1 MLPPSWGVQRVLNPP
16 TLEQTPMTSISFLRR
31 MRGAFALIAVGVA
44 LVPTTSRALDT
55 KLVPSIGADT
65 GRFTLPISCQIS
77 LGTLKVI
84 KIGGT
89 VDIQGI
95 APVQLGPGQEFYLSQ
110 GAGALTLPAWL
121 STLGG
126 IVTINKADANVSSLR
141 IGATRSTPATVDL
154 AKLYDLSVTD
164 VPVVGGKPITV
175 GLPKTGDF
183 RVGPYVA
190 PADGR
195 VQFRF
200 EGATADVTLKS
211 SVGIKIKVHA
221 ECVASQG
228 NALLSVAVGSQ
239 VDASKPALYEGEPL
253 SYPTV
258 AAGNLVGI
266 VNAPYKC
273 NIGGTTYDVGIAV
286 GGVIPLAVKKAGTLS
301 ITEASGALVVP
312 AATVNK
318 MLDAGITSILGK
330 VDELHLVVDNGS
342 PANPNVLPNGT
353 PFPLTQLQRDTAIT
367 LSLPTSGTV
376 TAGPFKPTAGA
387 ASMVIGL
394 GAAAATFQFNGNGQ
408 NVKVSCPKP
417 EPDALLV
424 DAPLI

>member
-1 MLPPSWGVQRVLNPP
+1 MNP
-16 TLEQTPMTSISFLRR
+16 LSLLRR
-31 MRGAFALIAVGVA
+31 MRGSFALLA
-44 LVPTTSRALDT
+44 LAAALAPSTSSALDPQ
-55 KLVPSIGADT
+55 LVPSIGADT

-77 LGTLKVI
+77 VGTLKLI

-95 APVQLGPGQEFYLSQ
+95 APVQLGPGQVFYLSQ
-110 GAGALTLPAWL
+110 GSGALTLPAWL
-121 STLGG
+121 TTLGG
-126 IVTINKADANVSSLR
+126 IVTINKADAVISSLR

-154 AKLYDLSVTD
+154 AKLYDLSVAD
-164 VPVVGGKPITV
+164 VPVQGGKPLTV

-211 SVGIKIKVHA
+211 SIGLKIKVHA
-221 ECVASQG
+221 ECLASQG

-258 AAGNLVGI
+258 AAGNLIGI

-273 NIGGTTYDVGIAV
+273 DIGGQQYDVGVAV
-286 GGVIPLAVKKAGTLS
+286 GGVIPLAVKRAGSLS
-301 ITEASGALVVP
+301 ITQASGAITLP
-312 AATVNK
+312 AATVNRL
-318 MLDAGITSILGK
+318 MDAGVTTVQGK
-330 VDELHLVVDNGS
+330 VDELKLIVDNGT
-342 PANPNVLPNGT
+342 PANPNVLPGGT
-353 PFPLTQLQRDTAIT
+353 AIPATTLQRNTAVVI
-367 LSLPTSGTV
+367 SLPTTGTV
-376 TAGPFKPTAGA
+376 TAGPFQPGTSA
-387 ASMVIGL
+387 ASMVIGM
-394 GAAAATFQFNGNGQ
+394 GSAAASLQFNGSSQ
-408 NVKVSCPKP
+408 VVPVSCPKP

-424 DAPLI
+424 DAPII

>member
-1 MLPPSWGVQRVLNPP
+1 M
-16 TLEQTPMTSISFLRR
+16 TPLSLLRR
-31 MRGAFALIAVGVA
+31 LRGSFALLA
-44 LVPTTSRALDT
+44 LAAALAPSTSSALDPQ
-55 KLVPSIGADT
+55 LVPSIGADT

-77 LGTLKVI
+77 VGTLKLI

-95 APVQLGPGQEFYLSQ
+95 APVQLGPGQVFYLSQ
-110 GAGALTLPAWL
+110 GSGALTLPAWL
-121 STLGG
+121 TTLGG
-126 IVTINKADANVSSLR
+126 IVTINKADAVISSLR

-164 VPVVGGKPITV
+164 VPVQGGKPLTV

-211 SVGIKIKVHA
+211 SIGLKIKVHA
-221 ECVASQG
+221 ECLASQG

-239 VDASKPALYEGEPL
+239 VDPSKPALYEGEPL

-258 AAGNLVGI
+258 AAGNLIGI

-273 NIGGTTYDVGIAV
+273 DIGGQQYDVGVAV
-286 GGVIPLAVKKAGTLS
+286 GGVIPLAVKRTGSLS
-301 ITEASGALVVP
+301 ITQASGALTLP
-312 AATVNK
+312 AATVNRL
-318 MLDAGITSILGK
+318 MDAGVTSVQGK
-330 VDELHLVVDNGS
+330 VDELKLIVDNGT
-342 PANPNVLPNGT
+342 PANPNVLPGGT
-353 PFPLTQLQRDTAIT
+353 AIPATTLQRNTAVVV
-367 LSLPTSGTV
+367 SLPTTGTV
-376 TAGPFKPTAGA
+376 TAGPLKPGTSAP
-387 ASMVIGL
+387 SMVIGM
-394 GAAAATFQFNGNGQ
+394 GSAAASLQFNGSSQ
-408 NVKVSCPKP
+408 VVPVTCPKP

-424 DAPLI
+424 DAPII

>member
-1 MLPPSWGVQRVLNPP
+1 MSSLSLA
-16 TLEQTPMTSISFLRR
+16 RR
-31 MRGAFALIAVGVA
+31 LRGAFALVAVAAAAVA
-44 LVPTTSRALDT
+44 PSMSNALDLQ
-55 KLVPSIGADT
+55 KVPSIGADT

-77 LGTLKVI
+77 VSGIKLI

-95 APVQLGPGQEFYLSQ
+95 APVQLGPGQTFYLSQ
-110 GAGALTLPAWL
+110 GSGALTLPAWL
-121 STLGG
+121 TTLGG
-126 IVTINKADANVSSLR
+126 LVTVNKADAVVTSLK

-154 AKLYDLSVTD
+154 ATLYDLSVTD
-164 VPVVGGKPITV
+164 VPVVAGKPVTV

-200 EGATADVTLKS
+200 EGATADVTLKTG
-211 SVGIKIKVHA
+211 VGIKVKVRA

-253 SYPTV
+253 NYPPV
-258 AAGNLVGI
+258 SPGNLIGI

-273 NIGGTTYDVGIAV
+273 DIGGKQYDVGVAV
-286 GGVIPLAVKKAGTLS
+286 GAIIPLAVKKSGS
-301 ITEASGALVVP
+301 IVFTEASGAITLP
-312 AATVNK
+312 ASTVNRL
-318 MLDAGITSILGK
+318 MDSGVTSVSGK
-330 VDELHLVVDNGS
+330 VDELRLIVDNGS
-342 PANPNVLPNGT
+342 PANPNVLPGGT
-353 PFPLTQLQRDTAIT
+353 DIPSTTLQRDKPVIV
-367 LSLPTSGTV
+367 SLPTNGTV

-387 ASMVIGL
+387 ASMVVGM
-394 GAAAATFQFNGNGQ
+394 GSAAASLQFNGNGQ
-408 NVKVSCPKP
+408 TVKVSCPKP

>member
-1 MLPPSWGVQRVLNPP
+1 MNP
-16 TLEQTPMTSISFLRR
+16 LSLLRR
-31 MRGAFALIAVGVA
+31 MRGSFALLA
-44 LVPTTSRALDT
+44 LAAALAPSTSSALDPQ
-55 KLVPSIGADT
+55 LVPSIGADT

-77 LGTLKVI
+77 VGTLKLI

-95 APVQLGPGQEFYLSQ
+95 APVQLGPGQVFYLSQ
-110 GAGALTLPAWL
+110 GSGALTLPAWL
-121 STLGG
+121 TTLGG
-126 IVTINKADANVSSLR
+126 IVTINKADAVISSLR

-154 AKLYDLSVTD
+154 AKLYDLSVAD
-164 VPVVGGKPITV
+164 APVQGGKPLTV

-211 SVGIKIKVHA
+211 SIGLKIKVHA
-221 ECVASQG
+221 ECLASQG

-258 AAGNLVGI
+258 AAGNLIGI

-273 NIGGTTYDVGIAV
+273 DIGGQQYDVGVAV
-286 GGVIPLAVKKAGTLS
+286 GGVIPLAVKRAGSLS
-301 ITEASGALVVP
+301 ITQASGAITLP
-312 AATVNK
+312 AATVNRL
-318 MLDAGITSILGK
+318 MDAGVTTVQGK
-330 VDELHLVVDNGS
+330 VDELKLIVDNGT
-342 PANPNVLPNGT
+342 PANPNVLPGGT
-353 PFPLTQLQRDTAIT
+353 AIPATTLQRNTAVVI
-367 LSLPTSGTV
+367 SLPTTGTV
-376 TAGPFKPTAGA
+376 TAGPFQPGTSA
-387 ASMVIGL
+387 ASMVIGM
-394 GAAAATFQFNGNGQ
+394 GSAAASLQFNGSSQ
-408 NVKVSCPKP
+408 VVPVSCPKP

-424 DAPLI
+424 DAPII

>member
-1 MLPPSWGVQRVLNPP
+1 MKPFALP
-16 TLEQTPMTSISFLRR
+16 SFVRR
-31 MRGAFALIAVGVA
+31 MRIPAALMAAAFALA
-44 LVPTTSRALDT
+44 PTTSSALDPQ
-55 KLVPSIGADT
+55 LVPSIGADT

-77 LGTLKVI
+77 IANIKLI
-84 KIGGT
+84 KIAGT

-95 APVQLGPGQEFYLSQ
+95 APVQLGPGQVFYLSQ
-110 GAGALTLPAWL
+110 GSGALTLPAWL

-126 IVTINKADANVSSLR
+126 IVTVSKADAVVTSLK

-154 AKLYDLSVTD
+154 ANLYDLSVTD
-164 VPVVGGKPITV
+164 VPVVAGKPITV

-190 PADGR
+190 PVDGR

-200 EGATADVTLKS
+200 EGASADVTLKATAN
-211 SVGIKIKVHA
+211 IKVKVHA
-221 ECVASQG
+221 ECAASQG
-228 NALLSVAVGSQ
+228 NALLSVAVGNQ
-239 VDASKPALYEGEPL
+239 VDSSKPALYEGEPL

-258 AAGNLVGI
+258 AAGNLIGI
-266 VNAPYKC
+266 VNSPYKC
-273 NIGGTTYDVGIAV
+273 DIGGTQYDVGIAV

-301 ITEASGALVVP
+301 ITQASGAITLP
-312 AATVNK
+312 AATVNRL
-318 MLDAGITSILGK
+318 MDAGVTTVQGK
-330 VDELHLVVDNGS
+330 VDELHLIVDNGT

-353 PFPLTQLQRDTAIT
+353 SIPATTLQRNQPVIV
-367 LSLPTSGTV
+367 SLPTSGTV

-394 GAAAATFQFNGNGQ
+394 GGAAASLQFNGSSQ
-408 NVKVSCPKP
+408 VIKASCPKP

>member
-1 MLPPSWGVQRVLNPP
+1 MNP
-16 TLEQTPMTSISFLRR
+16 LSLLRR
-31 MRGAFALIAVGVA
+31 MRGSFALLA
-44 LVPTTSRALDT
+44 LAAALAPSTSSALDPQ
-55 KLVPSIGADT
+55 LVPSIGADT

-77 LGTLKVI
+77 VGTLKLI

-95 APVQLGPGQEFYLSQ
+95 APVQLGPGQVFYLSQ
-110 GAGALTLPAWL
+110 GSGALTLPAWL
-121 STLGG
+121 TTLGG
-126 IVTINKADANVSSLR
+126 IVTINKADAVISSLR

-154 AKLYDLSVTD
+154 AKLYDLSVAD
-164 VPVVGGKPITV
+164 VPVQGGKPLTV

-211 SVGIKIKVHA
+211 SIGLKIKVHA
-221 ECVASQG
+221 ECLASQG

-258 AAGNLVGI
+258 AAGNLIGI

-273 NIGGTTYDVGIAV
+273 DIGGQQYDVGVAV
-286 GGVIPLAVKKAGTLS
+286 GGVIPLAVKRAGSLS
-301 ITEASGALVVP
+301 ITQASGAITLP
-312 AATVNK
+312 ATTVNRL
-318 MLDAGITSILGK
+318 MDAGVTTVQGK
-330 VDELHLVVDNGS
+330 VDELKLIVDNGT
-342 PANPNVLPNGT
+342 PANPNVLPGGT
-353 PFPLTQLQRDTAIT
+353 AIPATTLQRNTAVVV
-367 LSLPTSGTV
+367 SLPTTGTV
-376 TAGPFKPTAGA
+376 TAGPFQPGTSA
-387 ASMVIGL
+387 ASMVIGM
-394 GAAAATFQFNGNGQ
+394 GSAAASLQFNGSSQ
-408 NVKVSCPKP
+408 VVPVSCPKP

-424 DAPLI
+424 DAPII

>member
-1 MLPPSWGVQRVLNPP
+1 MSTQNL
-16 TLEQTPMTSISFLRR
+16 LRR
-31 MRGAFALIAVGVA
+31 ARGALAITASVAATAIAALAPA
-44 LVPTTSRALDT
+44 TSSALDT

-65 GRFTLPISCQIS
+65 GRFTLPIACQIK
-77 LGTLKVI
+77 LGNVKLI
-84 KIGGT
+84 KINGT

-110 GAGALTLPAWL
+110 GSGALTLPAWL

-126 IVTINKADANVSSLR
+126 IIAVNKADAVVDSLL

-154 AKLYDLSVTD
+154 AKNYDLSVTD
-164 VPVVGGKPITV
+164 VPVTAGKPITV

-183 RVGPYVA
+183 KVGPYKA

-200 EGATADVTLKS
+200 EGATANVTIKS
-211 SVGIKIKVHA
+211 SIGLKIKVRA
-221 ECVASQG
+221 ECVASAG
-228 NALLSVAVGSQ
+228 NALLSVAVGPQ
-239 VDASKPALYEGEPL
+239 VDASKPALFAGEPL

-258 AAGNLVGI
+258 APGNLVGI
-266 VNAPYKC
+266 VNSPYNC
-273 NIGGTTYDVGIAV
+273 NIGGKQYSVGIAV

-301 ITEASGALVVP
+301 ITDASGALIVP
-312 AATVNK
+312 AATVNQ
-318 MLDAGITSILGK
+318 MLDDGINTIQGK
-330 VDELHLVVDNGS
+330 VDELHLIVDNGS
-342 PANPNVLPNGT
+342 PANPNVLPGGT
-353 PFPLTQLQRDTAIT
+353 PFPLTTLVRDQAIT
-367 LSLPTSGTV
+367 LSLPTTGKV
-376 TAGPFKPTAGA
+376 TAGPFTPTAGA

-394 GAAAATFQFNGNGQ
+394 GAAAATFQFNGDGQ
-408 NVKVSCPKP
+408 SVKVSCPKP

>member
-1 MLPPSWGVQRVLNPP
+1 MNP
-16 TLEQTPMTSISFLRR
+16 LSLLRR
-31 MRGAFALIAVGVA
+31 MRGSFALLA
-44 LVPTTSRALDT
+44 LAAALAPSTSSALDPQ
-55 KLVPSIGADT
+55 LVPSIGADT

-77 LGTLKVI
+77 VGTLKLI

-95 APVQLGPGQEFYLSQ
+95 APVQLGPGQVFYLSQ
-110 GAGALTLPAWL
+110 GSGALTLPAWL
-121 STLGG
+121 TTLGG
-126 IVTINKADANVSSLR
+126 IVTINKADAVISSLR

-164 VPVVGGKPITV
+164 VPVQGGKPLTV

-211 SVGIKIKVHA
+211 SIGLKIKVHA
-221 ECVASQG
+221 ECLASQG

-258 AAGNLVGI
+258 AAGNLIGI

-273 NIGGTTYDVGIAV
+273 DIGGQQYDVGVAV
-286 GGVIPLAVKKAGTLS
+286 GGVIPLAVKRAGSLS
-301 ITEASGALVVP
+301 ITQASGAITLP
-312 AATVNK
+312 ATTVNRL
-318 MLDAGITSILGK
+318 MDAGVTTVQGK
-330 VDELHLVVDNGS
+330 VDELKLIVDNGT
-342 PANPNVLPNGT
+342 PANPNVLPGGT
-353 PFPLTQLQRDTAIT
+353 AIPATTLQRNTAVVV
-367 LSLPTSGTV
+367 SLPTTGTV
-376 TAGPFKPTAGA
+376 TAGPFQPGTSA
-387 ASMVIGL
+387 ASMVIGM
-394 GAAAATFQFNGNGQ
+394 GSAAASLQFNGSSQ
-408 NVKVSCPKP
+408 VVPVSCPKP

-424 DAPLI
+424 DAPII